1 MTKRYVVISD
11 TQMPY
16 EDRKA
21 LRSVIRFVA
30 DYQPDEVVQI
40 GDLMDFPQPS
50 RWSKDTAAEF
60 QGSVFEDAEY
70 AKRNFFSPLRDVYD
84 GPIGVIEGNHDLRP
98 REYLAKYA
106 PALAES
112 GAFTLDVMLDF
123 DGFGA
128 RLLPDF
134 YPFSPGWIMTHGHL
148 GKIGLSQI
156 AGNTALNA
164 ARRFGSSVIM
174 GHTHRM
180 GIGAHTSG
188 YGGEVGKTLVGME
201 VGNLMDMR
209 QAGYLKGGTGNWQ
222 QGFAL
227 VTTEEKTVQPELVFI
242 EGKRFSVDGVLYR
255 L

>member
-1 MTKRYVVISD
+1 MTKRYVIISD

-16 EDRKA
+16 EDPRALKA
-21 LRSVIRFVA
+21 VLRFIG

-60 QGSVFEDAEY
+60 QGSVFEDADY
-70 AKRNFFSPLRDVYD
+70 AKRRFFAPLREIYS
-84 GPIGVIEGNHDLRP
+84 GPVGVIEGNHDLRP
-98 REYLAKYA
+98 RAYLAKYA

-112 GAFTLDVMLDF
+112 GAFNLDVMLDF
-123 DGFGA
+123 DGFGIT
-128 RLLPDF
+128 LLPDF
-134 YPFSPGWIMTHGHL
+134 HAFTPGWVMTHGHL
-148 GKIGLSQI
+148 GGIGLSAI

-164 ARRFGSSVIM
+164 AKKFGHSVIM

-180 GIGAHTSG
+180 GIGSHTVG
-188 YGGEVGKTLVGME
+188 YGGDTSSTVTGME
-201 VGNLMDMR
+201 VGHLMDMK

-222 QGFAL
+222 MGFAL
-227 VTTEEKTVQPELVFI
+227 VTVTDKVVEPHLVMAQGRKFAV
-242 EGKRFSVDGVLYR
+242 EGNVYR